1 MWKLKRRRH
10 GEAQGIIPVNPREA
24 LQARP
29 SLSFEA
35 TSTTRT
41 GLRNERARL
50 RQDHY
55 DARRGLMH
63 RTPGSLATASASS
76 RSSRLTIRRS
86 PRVPHLAAGRSP
98 VPAGPAAGLLTSS
111 PSWPAWLSL
120 RSCDWQG
127 KGARLTSQRPRPRH
141 PCLKSLSEIA
151 HFIAFMAFASLA
163 YQPRPQ
169 ILAYNSLH
177 AHMTFIAFKLQLC
190 LAGQGCSVDQQEGHG
205 PDTMP

>member
-1 MWKLKRRRH
+1 MWKMKRRRH
-10 GEAQGIIPVNPREA
+10 GEAQGSIPISPREA
-24 LQARP
+24 LQHA
-29 SLSFEA
+29 LFEA
-35 TSTTRT
+35 ASMTSTGRPQ
-41 GLRNERARL
+41 RASRL
-50 RQDHY
+50 RRDHY
-55 DARRGLMH
+55 DARRSPMH
-63 RTPGSLATASASS
+63 RGTTPGSLATASASS

-86 PRVPHLAAGRSP
+86 PGVPQLAVGRSP

-141 PCLKSLSEIA
+141 HCLESSSETA

-169 ILAYNSLH
+169 MLA
-177 AHMTFIAFKLQLC
+177 
-190 LAGQGCSVDQQEGHG
+190 
-205 PDTMP
+205 